1 MDKLKGLLYAA
12 LSSSTFG
19 LAPFFTLSLIYAG
32 YSSFEALSYRWGIA
46 SIFLVVAGIIGGA
59 KFRISRK
66 DFLTVFWLSLF
77 RATTSFTLVIAYQNI
92 ASGAASIIHFLY
104 PVAVAFM
111 MMFLFK
117 EQKSKSVI
125 LAIVVAVGG
134 AVLLSLGDVGGRHAG
149 NHVLGFVC
157 AAISVFSYAGYIV
170 GVRKSRAVDMPSVP
184 LTCYVMG
191 LGAVFFII
199 GGWLTGGVRVETNP
213 HIWLYIAGLSLVATA
228 ISNISLVQGIK
239 LAGPTLTS
247 ILGAMEPLTAVVIGV
262 IAFGEA
268 FTAYTAV
275 GIVLIIAAVLIVI
288 FKNVKQDRVS

>member
-1 MDKLKGLLYAA
+1 
-12 LSSSTFG
+12 
-19 LAPFFTLSLIYAG
+19 
-32 YSSFEALSYRWGIA
+32 
-46 SIFLVVAGIIGGA
+46 
-59 KFRISRK
+59 
-66 DFLTVFWLSLF
+66 
-77 RATTSFTLVIAYQNI
+77 
-92 ASGAASIIHFLY
+92 
-104 PVAVAFM
+104 M

-288 FKNVKQDRVS
+288 FKNVKQDRVV